1 MIPETKIVPVK
12 ELKQKIWKNRKIP
25 LITLCGA
32 WLADAG
38 FQSKD
43 SAMVAIYK
51 NTLII
56 RHVIND
62 TNNEK
67 MKTNKK

>member
-1 MIPETKIVPVK
+1 MIPPLTKLLPIK
-12 ELKQKIWKNRKIP
+12 EMEQKAWKGRKLP
-25 LITLCGA
+25 LITRCGE
-32 WLADAG
+32 WLAEAG
-38 FQSKD
+38 FQPDD

-62 TNNEK
+62 TDNEN
-67 MKTNKK
+67 MKTD

>member
-1 MIPETKIVPVK
+1 MPVR
-12 ELKQKIWKNRKIP
+12 ELRQKIWKNRKIP

-32 WLADAG
+32 WLAEAG
-38 FQSKD
+38 FQPKD

-62 TNNEK
+62 TDHEEVIDHHR
-67 MKTNKK
+67 

>member
-1 MIPETKIVPVK
+1 MIPVRKLVPVK
-12 ELKQKIWKNRKIP
+12 ELKQKIWKGRKIP
-25 LITLCGA
+25 LMMLCGE
-32 WLADAG
+32 WLAEAG
-38 FQSKD
+38 FQPKD

-62 TNNEK
+62 TDNEEMEK
-67 MKTNKK
+67 NKE

>member
-1 MIPETKIVPVK
+1 MIPERKIVPVT
-12 ELKQKIWKNRKIP
+12 ELKQKIWKDRKIP

-32 WLADAG
+32 WLSDAG
-38 FQSKD
+38 FKPND
-43 SAMVAIYK
+43 SAMVAVYK

-62 TNNEK
+62 TDHEQ
-67 MKTNKK
+67 TKK

>member
-1 MIPETKIVPVK
+1 M
-12 ELKQKIWKNRKIP
+12 KQKKWKGCKIP
-25 LITLCGA
+25 SITLCGA
-32 WLADAG
+32 WLAEAG
-38 FQSKD
+38 FKPKD

-62 TNNEK
+62 TDDEDIK
-67 MKTNKK
+67 A